1 MWVSELQHRG
11 SVVAAHGLISCGA
24 QAYCSVATS
33 AALEAYVLKNL
44 STKKISF
51 VYSIL
56 VSM

>member
-1 MWVSELQHRG
+1 M
-11 SVVAAHGLISCGA
+11 VAAHGLISCGA
-24 QAYCSVATS
+24 QAYCSVAAS